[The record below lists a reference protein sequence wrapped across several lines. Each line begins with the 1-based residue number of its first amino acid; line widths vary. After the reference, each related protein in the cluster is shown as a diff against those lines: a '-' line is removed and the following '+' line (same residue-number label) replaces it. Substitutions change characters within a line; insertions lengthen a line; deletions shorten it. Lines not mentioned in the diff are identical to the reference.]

1 MHSQHNAP
9 FFSLFNLP
17 GRRFDEA
24 ALLRLGNAMR
34 QPRNSMANGNVPSGY
49 VYFGQFLAH
58 DLTRL
63 KEADDLPVAQPADVG
78 ELTQLRTPLLDLDSV
93 YGSGYDDTAVPLNQ
107 GKFIIGA
114 AVDLDNRPVR
124 DSDLP
129 RDPRTLAPL
138 VPDDRN
144 DDNLLVAQLHVQFL
158 KLHNWFYERFRAGN
172 WRLQPRQLY
181 ALAREQMVLHYHEV
195 VLHDFLQRLLDPL
208 VWAHIVR
215 DDAPGL
221 WNPARNRGHGHD
233 DAGAYPSMPVEFAGA
248 ALRFGHAMI
257 LPRYNINAEME
268 LKLQDLFTMTGEG
281 GFDRAPAL
289 PAANV
294 VDWRF
299 FFDFAGY
306 PRIAQAEPRLNKSL
320 AINDEVNITV
330 PRLRRQ
336 HGQPFDS
343 LASRNLIRASQLQL
357 PSGQDVAQSLL
368 AAPHARALCAA
379 IGFDERHAQAT
390 ANALQPEHNEAIR
403 AAGGDLGT
411 HTPLW
416 YYLLLEA
423 WTHARGL
430 RLGKLGS
437 LIVADTI
444 RGLVRLGPSG
454 TDSAARRPWIAATG
468 AGGKLRITDLLYAV
482 MQDVIQDQPGK

>member
-1 MHSQHNAP
+1 MHSQQHAP

-24 ALLRLGNAMR
+24 ALLRLAAAMR
-34 QPRNSMANGNVPSGY
+34 QPRNSMANSNVPSGY

-63 KEADDLPVAQPADVG
+63 KEADDLPTAQPASFG

-93 YGSGYDDTAVPLNQ
+93 YGTGYDDPTVQLNQ

-114 AVDLDNRPVR
+114 AIDLDNRPVP

-172 WRLQPRQLY
+172 WRLQPRELH
-181 ALAREQMVLHYHEV
+181 ALAREQMILHYHEV
-195 VLHDFLQRLLDPL
+195 VLHDFLPRLLDPA
-208 VWAHIVR
+208 VWEYIVR

-221 WNPARNRGHGHD
+221 WEPRLKESGRAP
-233 DAGAYPSMPVEFAGA
+233 GAAAMPVEFAGA

-257 LPRYNINAEME
+257 LPRYNINATME

-299 FFDFAGY
+299 FFDFTSY
-306 PRIAQAEPRLNKSL
+306 PGIAREPRMNKAL
-320 AINDEVNITV
+320 AINDEIDIAV
-330 PRLRRQ
+330 PRLRRD

-357 PSGQDVAQSLL
+357 PSGQDVAESLL
-368 AAPHARALCAA
+368 AAPHARDLCAA
-379 IGFDERHAQAT
+379 IGFDRRYTDAT
-390 ANALQPEHNEAIR
+390 ASALKPEHNAAIR
-403 AAGGDLGT
+403 AAGGELGA

-423 WTHARGL
+423 WTHSRGL

-444 RGLVRLGPSG
+444 RGLVRLSPPAGYDTSP
-454 TDSAARRPWIAATG
+454 RRSWIAPTG
-468 AGGKLRITDLLYAV
+468 AGNRLRISDLLYPV
-482 MQDVIQDQPGK
+482 MHDRPQQ

>member
-1 MHSQHNAP
+1 MHSQPEVP

-17 GRRFDEA
+17 GRRFDES
-24 ALLRLGNAMR
+24 ALLRLAAAMR
-34 QPRNSMANGNVPSGY
+34 QPRNSMANSNVPSGY

-63 KEADDLPVAQPADVG
+63 KEADDLPLAQPAGYG

-93 YGSGYDDTAVPLNQ
+93 YGTGYDDPAVPLNQ

-114 AVDLDNRPVR
+114 AIDLDNRPVP

-129 RDPRTLAPL
+129 RDPHTLAPL

-144 DDNLLVAQLHVQFL
+144 DDNLIVAQLHVQFL
-158 KLHNWFYERFRAGN
+158 KLHNWFYERFRASN
-172 WRLQPRQLY
+172 WRLKPRELY
-181 ALAREQMVLHYHEV
+181 ALARAQVIVHYQEA
-195 VLHDFLQRLLDPL
+195 VLHDFLARLLDPL
-208 VWAHIVR
+208 VWQHLVR

-221 WNPARNRGHGHD
+221 WHARR
-233 DAGAYPSMPVEFAGA
+233 AGPGTGSAGMPVEFAGA

-257 LPRYNINAEME
+257 LPRYNINAAME
-268 LKLQDLFTMTGEG
+268 LNLQDLFTMTGEG

-299 FFDFAGY
+299 FFDFSGY
-306 PRIAQAEPRLNKSL
+306 PGIAREPRMNKAL
-320 AINDEVNITV
+320 AINDEVSIVV

-336 HGQPFDS
+336 HGEPFDS
-343 LASRNLIRASQLQL
+343 LASRNLVRASQLQL
-357 PSGQDVAQSLL
+357 PSGQDIAQTLL
-368 AAPHARALCAA
+368 AATHWRDLCAA
-379 IGFDERHAQAT
+379 TGFDARYADAT
-390 ANALQPEHNEAIR
+390 AAALQPEHNPVIR
-403 AAGGDLGT
+403 AAGGNFGE

-444 RGLVRLGPSG
+444 RNLVRLDEAAQHDAG
-454 TDSAARRPWIAATG
+454 ARRPWIEPTG
-468 AGGKLRITDLLYAV
+468 PNGSLRITDLLYPV
-482 MQDVIQDQPGK
+482 MQDPP

>member
-1 MHSQHNAP
+1 MHSQHDAP

-24 ALLRLGNAMR
+24 ALLRLGAAMR

-63 KEADDLPVAQPADVG
+63 KEADDLPTAQPASFG

-93 YGSGYDDTAVPLNQ
+93 YGNGYDDTAVPLNQ

-114 AVDLDNRPVR
+114 AIDLDNRPVS

-158 KLHNWFYERFRAGN
+158 KLHNWFYDRFRASN

-181 ALAREQMVLHYHEV
+181 ALARDQMILHYQEA
-195 VLHDFLQRLLDPL
+195 VLFDFLPRLLDSA
-208 VWAHIVR
+208 VWQHIVR
-215 DDAPGL
+215 DDAPAL
-221 WNPARNRGHGHD
+221 WHPKNSRCQSHHGAD
-233 DAGAYPSMPVEFAGA
+233 TDYFGMPVEFAGA

-257 LPRYNINAEME
+257 LPRYNINATME

-289 PAANV
+289 PAANI

-299 FFDFAGY
+299 FFDFTGY
-306 PRIAQAEPRLNKSL
+306 PGIARGEPRLNKAL
-320 AINDEVNITV
+320 AINDEVSIVV
-330 PRLRRQ
+330 PRLRRE

-343 LASRNLIRASQLQL
+343 LASRNLIRAGQLQL

-368 AAPHARALCAA
+368 AAPHARELCAA
-379 IGFDERHAQAT
+379 IGFDPRYAAATQA
-390 ANALQPEHNEAIR
+390 ALQPEHNAAIR
-403 AAGGDLGT
+403 TAGADFGT

-423 WTHARGL
+423 WTHERGL

-444 RGLVRLGPSG
+444 RGLVRLGPHASH
-454 TDSAARRPWIAATG
+454 AATRRPWIEASG
-468 AGGKLRITDLLYAV
+468 PDGKLRITDMLYPLL
-482 MQDVIQDQPGK
+482 